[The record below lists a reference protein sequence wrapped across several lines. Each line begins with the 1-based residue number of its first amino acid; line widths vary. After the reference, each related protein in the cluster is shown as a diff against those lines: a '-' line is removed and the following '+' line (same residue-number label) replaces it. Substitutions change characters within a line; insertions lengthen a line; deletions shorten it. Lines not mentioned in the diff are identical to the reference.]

1 MVNTTPIT
9 NSRTRNNMG
18 RVMNDDEV
26 LLESMVNLSLFDDY
40 EQIITHKL
48 FK

>member
-26 LLESMVNLSLFDDY
+26 LSSTSVED
-40 EQIITHKL
+40 I
-48 FK
+48 